1 MSRTLNFRFGNL
13 EVEASYDPSE
23 NEIEGINTVQM
34 TSNSED
40 VLDAISD
47 LGYDTAGIID
57 LLETKCQEQ
66 AAEQWADAIAYAK
79 ELYRSED

>member
-23 NEIEGINTVQM
+23 NEIEGINSVNILGSTL
-34 TSNSED
+34 N
-40 VLDAISD
+40 VLEEIES
-47 LGYDTAGIID
+47 LGYDTAGITD
-57 LLETKCQEQ
+57 LLVSKCQEQ
-66 AAEQWADAIAYAK
+66 AAEQWAEAIAYAK